1 HPDPAALDPDRTFK
15 DLGIDSLTA
24 LELRNALSQ
33 HTGLTLPATVIFDH
47 PTPSALAQHLTQG
60 LFSNGE
66 DKPARNAPETEIQ
79 RLIAT
84 IPEKEL
90 IENGILDM
98 LRDMAN
104 NRRSS
109 APSRSKEDL
118 LTMARDELISMA
130 LYDETDDE

>member
-1 HPDPAALDPDRTFK
+1 
-15 DLGIDSLTA
+15 
-24 LELRNALSQ
+24 
-33 HTGLTLPATVIFDH
+33 GLTLPATVIFDH
-47 PTPSALAQHLTQG
+47 PTPTALAQHLNQG
-60 LFSNGE
+60 LFNNR
-66 DKPARNAPETEIQ
+66 DNKPARNAPETEIQ

-104 NRRSS
+104 NRHSP
-109 APSRSKEDL
+109 APSRSKADL